1 MAQISL
7 RQVLSN
13 IFKPKQSKQ
22 DYTYAFT
29 QNGTIPRFS
38 NFGDNVYD
46 SDTVQQCISAIAK
59 EMKKLEPCHV
69 KKKNELS
76 TTIDDSINRVLHN
89 PNPMMTTADFIE
101 KCIWLLYLK
110 SNCYIYPVYELKQDE
125 RTGRMYRDY
134 KALYPLNPR
143 EITYWE
149 RDNDDGVAEI
159 ISVSFEVAEGKEVF
173 VSYSEIIHLRLNFS
187 LNDYVG
193 GDKFGKPN
201 NAALLT
207 TLKINHKLLESLS
220 DGIEGSQSF
229 NGIVK
234 YNTKLNEKAVLES
247 VERLIEATKKSQ
259 TGVIG
264 LDNSVEYI
272 PLDRNIKIADK
283 DTLEFLDKKTLR
295 NYGVPQAIL
304 DGTATPEIKRAWYD
318 TTLEP
323 LITMFNQAFTKTL
336 FTPYQ
341 KSAGNKVEFFYNR
354 METMTNAEI
363 IEQAKILG
371 ERGAITNNQLLAM
384 IGLPPYEGGDVRLQ
398 SLNYVDVTIAN
409 TYQLNNAKSKQ
420 QVDKVKEIV
429 NEDATNKHTSNQ
441 TSETVSKEVVD
452 ENNT

>member
-1 MAQISL
+1 MKTSF
-7 RQVLSN
+7 RQWLTN
-13 IFKPKQSKQ
+13 IFKPKQSKN
-22 DYTYAFT
+22 DYSYAYT

-38 NFGDNVYD
+38 NFGDSIYA

-59 EMKKLEPCHV
+59 EMKKLEPCHIR
-69 KKKNELS
+69 KKNGIS
-76 TTIDDSINRVLHN
+76 TTVDDSINRVLHN

-110 SNCYIYPVYELKQDE
+110 SNCYIYPVYELKTDE

-149 RDNDDGVAEI
+149 KDNEDGIAEV

-173 VSYSEIIHLRLNFS
+173 VSYSEIIHLRLNYA
-187 LNDYVG
+187 LNDFAG
-193 GDKFGKPN
+193 GDKFGRPN
-201 NAALLT
+201 NEALLT
-207 TLKINHKLLESLS
+207 TLKINHKLLESLGE
-220 DGIEGSQSF
+220 GIESSQSY

-234 YNTKLNEKAVLES
+234 YNTKLSEKTVVES
-247 VERLIEATKKSQ
+247 VERLMEATKNTK
-259 TGVIG
+259 TGILG

-272 PLDRNIKIADK
+272 PFTRDLKLVDK
-283 DTLEFLDKKTLR
+283 DTMDFFDKKILR
-295 NYGVPQAIL
+295 NFQVPQSIL
-304 DGTATPEIKRAWYD
+304 DGTATADIKRAWYD

-323 LITMFNQAFTKTL
+323 IITMFNQAFTKVL
-336 FTPYQ
+336 FTSYQ
-341 KSAGNKVEFFYNR
+341 RSGGNKVEFFYNR

-398 SLNYVDVTIAN
+398 SLNYVDVQIAN

-429 NEDATNKHTSNQ
+429 NEDTTNKFNDNQ
-441 TSETVSKEVVD
+441 SSEMVSKEVEN